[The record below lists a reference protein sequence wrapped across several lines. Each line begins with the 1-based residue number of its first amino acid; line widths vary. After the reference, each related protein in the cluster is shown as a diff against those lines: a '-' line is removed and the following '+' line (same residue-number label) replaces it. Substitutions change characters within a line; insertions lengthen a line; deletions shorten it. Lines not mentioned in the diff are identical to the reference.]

1 MRPFDK
7 RLLSE
12 ASARGYLISLVAIA
26 VAVLLSTGAIAYF
39 TAKFITD
46 VFVAD
51 IGISE
56 ASESLIWLFVAGLVR
71 ASLVW
76 LQEFLAQ
83 RSVSSLKIGLRER
96 FLAANHDPSLPSGK
110 LATMASRSMDA
121 LEPYFAKFLPQLIF
135 TAIITPIFVIVVWIL
150 DFPSGIALIA
160 TMPLIPLFMI
170 MIGLFTKEVQD
181 KQIDSLQRLSG
192 HFLEILSGLTTL
204 KLFRRTEKQVGT
216 LKEVSEDFRKRT
228 MRVLS
233 VSFLSGFAL
242 ELAASLSVA
251 LIAVSIGLRLVDGNL
266 DLFTGLFVLLLAPE
280 AYLPLRQVGAQ
291 FHNSSEGVSASREI
305 FDELERADNSTVSA
319 QFDFQPGLTAIVGP
333 SGIGKSTWLKSF
345 VSADSAWQPQSPIL
359 ASGSVSSNI
368 VGPEQE
374 DSDALKRAIMIA
386 DLDDIGLDYTL
397 GSDSQGVSGGQAQR
411 ISLARALYRLL
422 SKRLSILV
430 LDEPLSAQNLER
442 QEIIIENLKSLSEQG
457 VYILAISHQDSVISK
472 ADTVIDFQE
481 QYA

>member
-1 MRPFDK
+1 
-7 RLLSE
+7 
-12 ASARGYLISLVAIA
+12 
-26 VAVLLSTGAIAYF
+26 
-39 TAKFITD
+39 
-46 VFVAD
+46 
-51 IGISE
+51 
-56 ASESLIWLFVAGLVR
+56 
-71 ASLVW
+71 
-76 LQEFLAQ
+76 
-83 RSVSSLKIGLRER
+83 
-96 FLAANHDPSLPSGK
+96 
-110 LATMASRSMDA
+110 
-121 LEPYFAKFLPQLIF
+121 
-135 TAIITPIFVIVVWIL
+135 
-150 DFPSGIALIA
+150 
-160 TMPLIPLFMI
+160 
-170 MIGLFTKEVQD
+170 
-181 KQIDSLQRLSG
+181 
-192 HFLEILSGLTTL
+192 
-204 KLFRRTEKQVGT
+204 
-216 LKEVSEDFRKRT
+216 
-228 MRVLS
+228 
-233 VSFLSGFAL
+233 
-242 ELAASLSVA
+242 
-251 LIAVSIGLRLVDGNL
+251 
-266 DLFTGLFVLLLAPE
+266 
-280 AYLPLRQVGAQ
+280 
-291 FHNSSEGVSASREI
+291 VSASREI

-481 QYA
+481 KYA